1 MAYTVADS
9 GTIIDFEATL
19 DRYRRYGT
27 DLANRFEAGVFSKVL
42 CTAGGPYL
50 LSLYRVEDR
59 IELRLTPED
68 GASRPDSPTID
79 AAADAATGEATGTAS
94 FAAACVV
101 SDTAL
106 DEAIAAAGKI
116 LGLSFPLQ
124 AFYAFASGDPVLAA
138 AAENNHGLRPNLQ
151 VDPFEMIVSSITAQQ
166 INLGFAYTV
175 RSRLVAEYGEP
186 HVFGGETH
194 YAFPTPDQM
203 AEAEPGDL
211 LPLQFSRQKERYILN
226 LARAVREGEIDLS
239 GLAEKDDASV
249 ERELTAL
256 VGIGRWTAD
265 WFRARYLGRGNVIAA
280 GDLAVKR
287 SIERHYFNGE
297 RLSEQQIRDFAD
309 RWGDYTNLAVQYL
322 LADYGSGGTRSYAYK
337 TVCPVSPDPGRCA
350 RAPRPDRSD

>member
-1 MAYTVADS
+1 MAFTVADR

-27 DLANRFEAGVFSKVL
+27 DLANRFEAGVFSKVVR
-42 CTAGGPYL
+42 TAGGPCL

-59 IELRLTPED
+59 IELSLTPGD
-68 GASRPDSPTID
+68 R
-79 AAADAATGEATGTAS
+79 AARADFPAIDAATGEELDAATGEM
-94 FAAACVV
+94 
-101 SDTAL
+101 SDEVL

-124 AFYAFASGDPVLAA
+124 AFYAFAYGDPVLSAA
-138 AAENNHGLRPNLQ
+138 VENHYGLRPNLQ

-186 HVFGGETH
+186 HVFDGETH
-194 YAFPTPDQM
+194 YAFPTPEKM
-203 AEAEPGDL
+203 AEAKPGDL

-226 LARAVREGEIDLS
+226 LARSIREDEIDLA
-239 GLAEKDDASV
+239 GLAEKDDASI

-287 SIERHYFNGE
+287 SIERHYFDEE
-297 RLSEQQIRDFAD
+297 RVSEEQIRNFAD
-309 RWGDYTNLAVQYL
+309 RWGEYTNLAVQYL
-322 LADYGSGGTRSYAYK
+322 LADYGSGGT
-337 TVCPVSPDPGRCA
+337 
-350 RAPRPDRSD
+350 

>member
-1 MAYTVADS
+1 MACTVADRN
-9 GTIIDFEATL
+9 TIIDFDATL

-27 DLANRFEAGVFSKVL
+27 DLANRFEAGVFSKVIR
-42 CTAGGPYL
+42 TAGGPCL
-50 LSLYRVEDR
+50 VSLYRVEDR
-59 IELRLTPED
+59 IELRLTPGD
-68 GASRPDSPTID
+68 GAARSDSPVISGASG
-79 AAADAATGEATGTAS
+79 AASGAA
-94 FAAACVV
+94 
-101 SDTAL
+101 SDPAI

-116 LGLSFPLQ
+116 LGLAFPLQ
-124 AFYAFASGDPVLAA
+124 AFYAFASEDPVLAA
-138 AAENNHGLRPNLQ
+138 AAQNHHGLRPNLQ

-186 HVFGGETH
+186 HVFDGETH
-194 YAFPTPDQM
+194 YAFPTPDRM
-203 AEAEPGDL
+203 TEAKPGDL

-226 LARAVREGEIDLS
+226 LARSIREGEIDLA

-287 SIERHYFNGE
+287 SIERHYFDGE
-297 RLSEQQIRDFAD
+297 RVSEEQIRDFAD

-322 LADYGSGGTRSYAYK
+322 LADYGSGGT
-337 TVCPVSPDPGRCA
+337 
-350 RAPRPDRSD
+350 

>member
-1 MAYTVADS
+1 MVHTVADS
-9 GTIIDFEATL
+9 GTIIDFESTL

-27 DLANRFEAGVFSKVL
+27 DLANRFEAGVFSKVVR
-42 CTAGGPYL
+42 TAGGPCL

-59 IELRLTPED
+59 IELRLMPGD
-68 GASRPDSPTID
+68 GAARSGSS
-79 AAADAATGEATGTAS
+79 AT
-94 FAAACVV
+94 
-101 SDTAL
+101 

-124 AFYAFASGDPVLAA
+124 AFYAFASEDPVLADA
-138 AAENNHGLRPNLQ
+138 VENHYGLRPNLQ

-194 YAFPTPDQM
+194 YAFPTPDRM
-203 AEAEPGDL
+203 AEAVPGDL

-226 LARAVREGEIDLS
+226 LARSVREGEIDLA

-297 RLSEQQIRDFAD
+297 RVSEEQIREFAV
-309 RWGDYTNLAVQYL
+309 RWGDFANLAVQYL
-322 LADYGSGGTRSYAYK
+322 LADYGSGGT
-337 TVCPVSPDPGRCA
+337 
-350 RAPRPDRSD
+350 

>member
-1 MAYTVADS
+1 MACTVANR
-9 GTIIDFEATL
+9 GTIIDFDATL
-19 DRYRRYGT
+19 DRYRRYGS
-27 DLANRFEAGVFSKVL
+27 DLANRFEAGVFSKVIR
-42 CTAGGPYL
+42 TAGGPYL
-50 LSLYRVEDR
+50 VSLYRVEDR
-59 IELRLTPED
+59 IELRLTPGD
-68 GASRPDSPTID
+68 GAARSDSPVID
-79 AAADAATGEATGTAS
+79 AALDEVTDMASGTAS
-94 FAAACVV
+94 GAA

-116 LGLSFPLQ
+116 LGLAFPLQ

-138 AAENNHGLRPNLQ
+138 AAQNHHGLRPNLQ

-186 HVFGGETH
+186 NVFDGETH
-194 YAFPTPDQM
+194 YAFPTPDRM
-203 AEAEPGDL
+203 AEAKPGDL

-226 LARAVREGEIDLS
+226 LARSIREGEIDLA
-239 GLAEKDDASV
+239 GLAEKDDVSV

-287 SIERHYFNGE
+287 SIERHYFDGE
-297 RLSEQQIRDFAD
+297 RVSEEQIRDFAD

-322 LADYGSGGTRSYAYK
+322 LADYGSGGT
-337 TVCPVSPDPGRCA
+337 
-350 RAPRPDRSD
+350 

>member
-1 MAYTVADS
+1 MACTVADRS
-9 GTIIDFEATL
+9 TIIDFDATL
-19 DRYRRYGT
+19 DRFRRYGS
-27 DLANRFEAGVFSKVL
+27 DLANRFEEGVFSKVIR
-42 CTAGGPYL
+42 TAGGPCL
-50 LSLYRVEDR
+50 VSLYRVEDR
-59 IELRLTPED
+59 IELRLTPGD
-68 GASRPDSPTID
+68 GAARSDSPVLD
-79 AAADAATGEATGTAS
+79 AALDEVTDVAS
-94 FAAACVV
+94 DPA
-101 SDTAL
+101 SDTAI
-106 DEAIAAAGKI
+106 DEAISAAGKI
-116 LGLSFPLQ
+116 LGLAFPLQ

-138 AAENNHGLRPNLQ
+138 AAQNHHGLRPNLQ

-186 HVFGGETH
+186 HVFDGETH
-194 YAFPTPDQM
+194 YAFPTPDRM
-203 AEAEPGDL
+203 AEAKPGDL

-226 LARAVREGEIDLS
+226 LARSIREGEIDLA

-287 SIERHYFNGE
+287 SIERHYFDGE
-297 RLSEQQIRDFAD
+297 RVSEEQIRDFAD

-322 LADYGSGGTRSYAYK
+322 LADYGSGGT
-337 TVCPVSPDPGRCA
+337 
-350 RAPRPDRSD
+350 

>member
-1 MAYTVADS
+1 MAHTVADR
-9 GTIIDFEATL
+9 GTIIDFEVTL

-27 DLANRFEAGVFSKVL
+27 DLANRFEAGVFSKVVR
-42 CTAGGPYL
+42 TAGEPCL
-50 LSLYRVEDR
+50 LSLYRIEDR
-59 IELRLTPED
+59 IELSLTPED
-68 GASRPDSPTID
+68 GAARSDSPAI
-79 AAADAATGEATGTAS
+79 
-94 FAAACVV
+94 
-101 SDTAL
+101 

-124 AFYAFASGDPVLAA
+124 AFYAFAAGDPVLSAA
-138 AAENNHGLRPNLQ
+138 VENHHGLRPNLQ

-186 HVFGGETH
+186 HVFEGETH
-194 YAFPTPDQM
+194 YAFPTPDRM
-203 AEAEPGDL
+203 AEASPGDL

-226 LARAVREGEIDLS
+226 LARSIREGEIDLA
-239 GLAEKDDASV
+239 GLAERDDASV

-297 RLSEQQIRDFAD
+297 RVSEEQIRGFAD

-322 LADYGSGGTRSYAYK
+322 LADYGSGGT
-337 TVCPVSPDPGRCA
+337 
-350 RAPRPDRSD
+350 

>member
-1 MAYTVADS
+1 MACTVADR
-9 GTIIDFEATL
+9 GTIIDFDATL

-27 DLANRFEAGVFSKVL
+27 DLANRFEAGVFSKVVR
-42 CTAGGPYL
+42 TAGGPCL
-50 LSLYRVEDR
+50 VSLYRVEDR
-59 IELRLTPED
+59 IELRLTPRD
-68 GASRPDSPTID
+68 GAARPDSPVIN
-79 AAADAATGEATGTAS
+79 AASGTAS
-94 FAAACVV
+94 GAASGAA
-101 SDTAL
+101 SYTAI

-116 LGLSFPLQ
+116 LGLAFPLQ

-138 AAENNHGLRPNLQ
+138 AAQNHHGLRPNLQ

-186 HVFGGETH
+186 HVFDGETH
-194 YAFPTPDQM
+194 YAFPTPDRM
-203 AEAEPGDL
+203 AEAKPGDL

-226 LARAVREGEIDLS
+226 LARSIREGEIDLA

-265 WFRARYLGRGNVIAA
+265 WFRARFLGRGNVIAA

-287 SIERHYFNGE
+287 SIERHYFDGE
-297 RLSEQQIRDFAD
+297 RVSEEQIRDFAD

-322 LADYGSGGTRSYAYK
+322 LADYGSGGT
-337 TVCPVSPDPGRCA
+337 
-350 RAPRPDRSD
+350 

>member
-1 MAYTVADS
+1 MQGVNQNIRNVAYTVADC
-9 GTIIDFEATL
+9 GAIIDFEATL

-27 DLANRFEAGVFSKVL
+27 DLANRFEAGVFSKVVR
-42 CTAGGPYL
+42 TAGGPCL

-59 IELRLTPED
+59 IVLSLTPGD
-68 GASRPDSPTID
+68 GAARADSPAID
-79 AAADAATGEATGTAS
+79 AMIDEASDAEAGAS
-94 FAAACVV
+94 TEAKFEASVAAACVV
-101 SDTAL
+101 SDEVR
-106 DEAIAAAGKI
+106 DEAITAAGKI

-124 AFYAFASGDPVLAA
+124 GFYAFASGDPVLAA
-138 AAENNHGLRPNLQ
+138 AVENHYGLRPNLQ

-186 HVFGGETH
+186 YVFGGETH
-194 YAFPTPDQM
+194 YAFPTPDRM
-203 AEAEPGDL
+203 AEAKPGDL

-226 LARAVREGEIDLS
+226 LARSIREGEIDLS

-256 VGIGRWTAD
+256 VGIGRWTSD

-287 SIERHYFNGE
+287 SIERHYFDGA
-297 RLSEQQIRDFAD
+297 RLSEVRIRDFAD
-309 RWGDYTNLAVQYL
+309 RWGEYTNLAVQYL
-322 LADYGSGGTRSYAYK
+322 LADYGSGGT
-337 TVCPVSPDPGRCA
+337 
-350 RAPRPDRSD
+350 

>member
-1 MAYTVADS
+1 MACTVADR
-9 GTIIDFEATL
+9 GTIIDFDATL

-27 DLANRFEAGVFSKVL
+27 DLANRFEAGVFSKVVR
-42 CTAGGPYL
+42 TAGGPCL
-50 LSLYRVEDR
+50 VSLYRVEDR
-59 IELRLTPED
+59 IELRLTPRD
-68 GASRPDSPTID
+68 GAARPDSPVIN
-79 AAADAATGEATGTAS
+79 AASGTAS
-94 FAAACVV
+94 GAA
-101 SDTAL
+101 SGTASGAASATAI
-106 DEAIAAAGKI
+106 DEAVAAAGKI
-116 LGLSFPLQ
+116 LGLAFPLQ

-138 AAENNHGLRPNLQ
+138 AAQNHHGLRPNLQ

-186 HVFGGETH
+186 HVFDGETH
-194 YAFPTPDQM
+194 YAFPTPDRM
-203 AEAEPGDL
+203 AEAKPGDL

-226 LARAVREGEIDLS
+226 LARSIREGEIDLA

-265 WFRARYLGRGNVIAA
+265 WFRARFLGRGNVIAA

-287 SIERHYFNGE
+287 SIERHYFDGE
-297 RLSEQQIRDFAD
+297 RVSEEQIRDFAD

-322 LADYGSGGTRSYAYK
+322 LADYGSGGT
-337 TVCPVSPDPGRCA
+337 
-350 RAPRPDRSD
+350 

>member
-1 MAYTVADS
+1 MACTVANR
-9 GTIIDFEATL
+9 GTIIDFDATL

-27 DLANRFEAGVFSKVL
+27 DLANRFEAGVFSKVVR
-42 CTAGGPYL
+42 TAGGLYL
-50 LSLYRVEDR
+50 VSLYRVEDR
-59 IELRLTPED
+59 IELRLTPGD
-68 GASRPDSPTID
+68 GAARSDSPVIN
-79 AAADAATGEATGTAS
+79 AASGTAS
-94 FAAACVV
+94 GAA

-116 LGLSFPLQ
+116 LGLAFPLQ

-138 AAENNHGLRPNLQ
+138 AAQNHHGLRPNLQ

-186 HVFGGETH
+186 HVFDGETH
-194 YAFPTPDQM
+194 YAFPTPDRM
-203 AEAEPGDL
+203 AEAKPGDL

-226 LARAVREGEIDLS
+226 LARSIREGEIDLA

-287 SIERHYFNGE
+287 SIERHYFDGE
-297 RLSEQQIRDFAD
+297 RVSEEQIRDFAD

-322 LADYGSGGTRSYAYK
+322 LADYGSGGT
-337 TVCPVSPDPGRCA
+337 
-350 RAPRPDRSD
+350 

>member
-1 MAYTVADS
+1 MVHIAADS

-27 DLANRFEAGVFSKVL
+27 DLANRFESGVFSKVVR
-42 CTAGGPYL
+42 TDGGPCL

-59 IELRLTPED
+59 IELCLTPAD
-68 GASRPDSPTID
+68 GD
-79 AAADAATGEATGTAS
+79 ARTDFPVSDTATGEASDTAS

-101 SDTAL
+101 SDEAL
-106 DEAIAAAGKI
+106 DEGIAAAGKI

-124 AFYAFASGDPVLAA
+124 AFYAFASEDPVLADGV
-138 AAENNHGLRPNLQ
+138 ENHHGLRPNLQ

-194 YAFPTPDQM
+194 YAFPTPDRM
-203 AEAEPGDL
+203 AEAVPGDL

-226 LARAVREGEIDLS
+226 LARAIREGEIDLV

-265 WFRARYLGRGNVIAA
+265 WFRARYLGRGNVIAS

-297 RLSEQQIRDFAD
+297 RVSEEQIREFAK
-309 RWGDYTNLAVQYL
+309 RWGDFTNLAVQYL
-322 LADYGSGGTRSYAYK
+322 LADYGSGGT
-337 TVCPVSPDPGRCA
+337 
-350 RAPRPDRSD
+350 

>member
-1 MAYTVADS
+1 VTDS

-19 DRYRRYGT
+19 DRYRRYGN
-27 DLANRFEAGVFSKVL
+27 DLANRFEAGVFSKVVR
-42 CTAGGPYL
+42 TAGGPCL
-50 LSLYRVEDR
+50 LSLYRVDDR
-59 IELRLTPED
+59 IELRLSLED
-68 GASRPDSPTID
+68 GSVRPDAPAID
-79 AAADAATGEATGTAS
+79 AVTGEATDEVLESPIGTATDE
-94 FAAACVV
+94 VR
-101 SDTAL
+101 
-106 DEAIAAAGKI
+106 DEATTAAGKI

-124 AFYAFASGDPVLAA
+124 AFYAFASGDPILASA
-138 AAENNHGLRPNLQ
+138 VERHHGLRPNLQ

-175 RSRLVAEYGEP
+175 RSRLVAKYGEP

-194 YAFPTPDQM
+194 HAFPTPDRM
-203 AEAEPGDL
+203 AEAKPGDL

-226 LARAVREGEIDLS
+226 LARAVREGEIDLA

-287 SIERHYFNGE
+287 SIERLYFDGE
-297 RLSEQQIRDFAD
+297 RVPEERIRDFAD

-322 LADYGSGGTRSYAYK
+322 LADYGSGGT
-337 TVCPVSPDPGRCA
+337 
-350 RAPRPDRSD
+350 

>member
-1 MAYTVADS
+1 MAHTVADS

-27 DLANRFEAGVFSKVL
+27 DLANRFEAGVFSKVVR
-42 CTAGGPYL
+42 TAGGPCL
-50 LSLYRVEDR
+50 LSLYRAEDR
-59 IELRLTPED
+59 IELRLTPAD
-68 GASRPDSPTID
+68 GAARSGS
-79 AAADAATGEATGTAS
+79 AAI
-94 FAAACVV
+94 
-101 SDTAL
+101 

-124 AFYAFASGDPVLAA
+124 AFYAFAAGDPVLAA
-138 AAENNHGLRPNLQ
+138 AVENHHGLRPNLQ

-186 HVFGGETH
+186 HVFDGEIH
-194 YAFPTPDQM
+194 YAFPTPDRM
-203 AEAEPGDL
+203 AEASPGDL

-226 LARAVREGEIDLS
+226 LARSIREGEIDLA
-239 GLAEKDDASV
+239 GLAERDDASV

-297 RLSEQQIRDFAD
+297 RVSEEQIRGFAD

-322 LADYGSGGTRSYAYK
+322 LADYGSGGT
-337 TVCPVSPDPGRCA
+337 
-350 RAPRPDRSD
+350 

>member
-1 MAYTVADS
+1 MAYTVADR

-27 DLANRFEAGVFSKVL
+27 DLANRFEAGVFSKVIR
-42 CTAGGPYL
+42 TAGGPCL

-59 IELRLTPED
+59 IELRLTPGD
-68 GASRPDSPTID
+68 GAAQVDSPEID
-79 AAADAATGEATGTAS
+79 TATGEASDTAS

-101 SDTAL
+101 SDEAL

-124 AFYAFASGDPVLAA
+124 AFYAFASEDPVLADA
-138 AAENNHGLRPNLQ
+138 VENHYGLRPNLQ

-175 RSRLVAEYGEP
+175 RSRLVVEYGEP
-186 HVFGGETH
+186 HVFDGETH
-194 YAFPTPDQM
+194 YAFPTPGRM

-226 LARAVREGEIDLS
+226 LARSIREGEIDLP
-239 GLAEKDDASV
+239 GLAAKDDASV

-287 SIERHYFNGE
+287 SIERHYFNSE
-297 RLSEQQIRDFAD
+297 RVSEEQIRGFAE
-309 RWGDYTNLAVQYL
+309 RWGDFTNLAVHYL
-322 LADYGSGGTRSYAYK
+322 LADYGSGGT
-337 TVCPVSPDPGRCA
+337 
-350 RAPRPDRSD
+350 

>member
-1 MAYTVADS
+1 MACTVANR

-19 DRYRRYGT
+19 DRYRRYGS
-27 DLANRFEAGVFSKVL
+27 DLANRFDAGVFSKVIR
-42 CTAGGPYL
+42 TAGGPYL
-50 LSLYRVEDR
+50 VSLYRVEDR
-59 IELRLTPED
+59 IELRLTHGD
-68 GASRPDSPTID
+68 GAARSDSPVID
-79 AAADAATGEATGTAS
+79 AALDEVTDVASGAA
-94 FAAACVV
+94 
-101 SDTAL
+101 SDTAS
-106 DEAIAAAGKI
+106 DTASGAAIAAAGKI
-116 LGLSFPLQ
+116 LGLAFPLQ

-138 AAENNHGLRPNLQ
+138 AAQNHHGLRPNLQ

-186 HVFGGETH
+186 HVFDGETH
-194 YAFPTPDQM
+194 YAFPTPDRM
-203 AEAEPGDL
+203 AEAKPGDL

-226 LARAVREGEIDLS
+226 LARSIREGEIDLA

-280 GDLAVKR
+280 GDLAVRR
-287 SIERHYFNGE
+287 SIERHYFDGE
-297 RLSEQQIRDFAD
+297 RVSEEQIRDFAD

-322 LADYGSGGTRSYAYK
+322 LADYGSGGT
-337 TVCPVSPDPGRCA
+337 
-350 RAPRPDRSD
+350 

>member
-1 MAYTVADS
+1 MAYTVADR

-19 DRYRRYGT
+19 DRFQRYGT
-27 DLANRFEAGVFSKVL
+27 DLANRFKAGVFSKVVR
-42 CTAGGPYL
+42 TAGGPCL

-59 IELRLTPED
+59 IELRLTPGE
-68 GASRPDSPTID
+68 GAGRSDSP
-79 AAADAATGEATGTAS
+79 ATGEVLDATAG
-94 FAAACVV
+94 AAA
-101 SDTAL
+101 DTAL

-124 AFYAFASGDPVLAA
+124 AFYAFASGDPVLSAA
-138 AAENNHGLRPNLQ
+138 VERHHGLRPNLQ

-186 HVFGGETH
+186 YVFGGETH
-194 YAFPTPDQM
+194 YAFPTPDRM

-226 LARAVREGEIDLS
+226 LARSIREGDIDLA

-287 SIERHYFNGE
+287 SIERLYFDGE
-297 RLSEQQIRDFAD
+297 RVSEERIREFAD
-309 RWGDYTNLAVQYL
+309 RWGEYTNLAVQYL
-322 LADYGSGGTRSYAYK
+322 LADYGSGGT
-337 TVCPVSPDPGRCA
+337 
-350 RAPRPDRSD
+350 

>member
-1 MAYTVADS
+1 MAYTVADR

-19 DRYRRYGT
+19 DRHRRHGT
-27 DLANRFEAGVFSKVL
+27 DLANRFEAGVFSKVVR
-42 CTAGGPYL
+42 TAGGPCL
-50 LSLYRVEDR
+50 LSLYRVDDR
-59 IELRLTPED
+59 IELRLTPGD
-68 GASRPDSPTID
+68 GAARADSPAID
-79 AAADAATGEATGTAS
+79 TATGEAIGAATGE
-94 FAAACVV
+94 V
-101 SDTAL
+101 SGEVL
-106 DEAIAAAGKI
+106 DEAIAAVGKI

-124 AFYAFASGDPVLAA
+124 AFYAFAAGDPVLSSAV
-138 AAENNHGLRPNLQ
+138 ENHHGLRPNLQ
-151 VDPFEMIVSSITAQQ
+151 IDPFEMIVSSITAQQ

-194 YAFPTPDQM
+194 YAFPTPDRM

-226 LARAVREGEIDLS
+226 LARSIREGEIDLA

-265 WFRARYLGRGNVIAA
+265 WFLARYVGRGNVIAA

-297 RLSEQQIRDFAD
+297 RVSEEQIRDFAD

-322 LADYGSGGTRSYAYK
+322 LADYGSGGT
-337 TVCPVSPDPGRCA
+337 
-350 RAPRPDRSD
+350 

>member
-1 MAYTVADS
+1 MACTVADR

-27 DLANRFEAGVFSKVL
+27 DLANRFEAGVFSKVIR
-42 CTAGGPYL
+42 TAGGPCL
-50 LSLYRVEDR
+50 LSLYRSEDR
-59 IELRLTPED
+59 IEMRLTPRD
-68 GASRPDSPTID
+68 GTARAESPAID
-79 AAADAATGEATGTAS
+79 AAADAATGEVLDAATGE
-94 FAAACVV
+94 V
-101 SDTAL
+101 SDEML

-124 AFYAFASGDPVLAA
+124 AFYAFAAGDPVLSAA
-138 AAENNHGLRPNLQ
+138 VANHHGLRPNLQ

-194 YAFPTPDQM
+194 YAFPTPGRM
-203 AEAEPGDL
+203 AEAGPGDL

-226 LARAVREGEIDLS
+226 LARAVREGELDLY

-265 WFRARYLGRGNVIAA
+265 WFRARYLGRGSVIAA
-280 GDLAVKR
+280 ADLAVKR

-297 RLSEQQIRDFAD
+297 RVSEERIRDFAD
-309 RWGDYTNLAVQYL
+309 RWGEYTNLAVQYL
-322 LADYGSGGTRSYAYK
+322 LADYGSGGT
-337 TVCPVSPDPGRCA
+337 
-350 RAPRPDRSD
+350 

>member
-19 DRYRRYGT
+19 DRYRRYGS
-27 DLANRFEAGVFSKVL
+27 DLANRFEAGVFSKVVR
-42 CTAGGPYL
+42 TAGGPCL

-68 GASRPDSPTID
+68 GTAWLDSQTIGE
-79 AAADAATGEATGTAS
+79 AIGAMLEATGGTFEATGELSG
-94 FAAACVV
+94 
-101 SDTAL
+101 TAL
-106 DEAIAAAGKI
+106 DAAIAAAGKI
-116 LGLSFPLQ
+116 LGLSFPLEE
-124 AFYAFASGDPVLAA
+124 FYVFASGDPVLAA
-138 AAENNHGLRPNLQ
+138 AVERHHGLRPNLQ

-186 HVFGGETH
+186 HVFGGETY
-194 YAFPTPDQM
+194 YAFPTPSRM
-203 AEAEPGDL
+203 AEAKPGDL

-226 LARAVREGEIDLS
+226 LARSVRNGEIDLA

-287 SIERHYFNGE
+287 SIERHYFDGARVSEE
-297 RLSEQQIRDFAD
+297 RIRDFGD
-309 RWGDYTNLAVQYL
+309 RWGEYTNLAVQYL
-322 LADYGSGGTRSYAYK
+322 LADYGSGGT
-337 TVCPVSPDPGRCA
+337 
-350 RAPRPDRSD
+350 